1 MTYWADANIFFIIHL
16 YSYQYSQS
24 LNLCPFME
32 IDYMAEVKF
41 KSPYVGNSSGKL
53 LEGFEQ
59 GMT

>member
-1 MTYWADANIFFIIHL
+1 
-16 YSYQYSQS
+16 
-24 LNLCPFME
+24 ME